1 MSEYITHSR
10 TETVALGKRMAAV
23 LAPGALIAFTG
34 GLGAGKTA
42 FTEGLAEGLGC
53 TDPVSSPTFAIVNYY
68 RGPRPLAH
76 FDLYRISTEND
87 LCAAGF
93 YDYLDQGAVVAAE
106 WSENFADLL
115 ALENPIRVNIER
127 LDDTTRKI
135 TIEGVTGMNI
145 LAVDTAG
152 KTAGVALLQDDRLL
166 YEVYLDGGMTHSE
179 TLMPMI
185 DTCLKMCG
193 LTCAD
198 IDLYAVNAGPGSF
211 TGLRIGL
218 AAVKGL
224 AFPRETLCA
233 PVSTLEAL
241 AAAHTGEGTVLC
253 ALDARRAQVY
263 SAAFDLATHTRLLD
277 DDARAVTDLA
287 DFVENCKKPLFFVG
301 DGAGLC
307 YNKYSDVP
315 GVLQTPPAL
324 RGGRAA
330 AVALVAK
337 QMAAAGQAVLPEAL
351 LPDYHRLSQAERERA
366 ERLAA
371 EAAANKQ

>member
-1 MSEYITHSR
+1 
-10 TETVALGKRMAAV
+10 
-23 LAPGALIAFTG
+23 
-34 GLGAGKTA
+34 
-42 FTEGLAEGLGC
+42 
-53 TDPVSSPTFAIVNYY
+53 
-68 RGPRPLAH
+68 
-76 FDLYRISTEND
+76 
-87 LCAAGF
+87 
-93 YDYLDQGAVVAAE
+93 
-106 WSENFADLL
+106 
-115 ALENPIRVNIER
+115 
-127 LDDTTRKI
+127 
-135 TIEGVTGMNI
+135 MNI

-166 YEVYLDGGMTHSE
+166 YEVYLDAGMTHSE

-193 LTCAD
+193 MTCAE
-198 IDLYAVNAGPGSF
+198 IDLYGVNAGPGSF

-263 SAAFDLATHTRLLD
+263 SAAFDLATHSRLLE
-277 DDARAVTDLA
+277 DDARAVADLA

-301 DGAGLC
+301 DGASLC
-307 YNKYSDVP
+307 YNKYGSVP
-315 GVLQTPPAL
+315 GVLETPPAL

-337 QMAAAGQAVLPEAL
+337 QMAEAGQAVLPEAL

-366 ERLAA
+366 ERLALYII
-371 EAAANKQ
+371 ENRTTVRAAAQKFGISKSTVHKDLSERLPAFNQPLYLQVKGVLEENKAERHIRGGIATRRKYKGA